1 MRYRAMP
8 VRESC
13 VMPSALASRI
23 PLDATPP
30 ASGVLRGGQL
40 ALSALRASG
49 GRVRHVPDFESTS
62 FRLAGGTLV
71 WIGTHAPMHP
81 RVLLVTEDSDCSCF
95 ALTHALGEPAKAL
108 MAPGPVRV
116 ELIKP
121 LVGAILGDISPH
133 SPPGFAPLLA
143 AREPAFPLSHRACA
157 VREAVAAIHVQNP
170 ETFELAASRLLGVGG
185 GLTPSGDDV
194 VGGMLFGLHV
204 LNSAAGGDAAARRW
218 QATGLAILNRAERRT
233 HAISAALLRDMASGQ
248 TYDALHDLAN
258 TIFQA
263 DASAT
268 HSELLAHATA
278 HARAITAIGHSS
290 GWDMLTGF
298 LGSLTGTLD
307 FTPP

>member
-1 MRYRAMP
+1 MQCKAMP

-13 VMPSALASRI
+13 VMPSALAYRI
-23 PLDATPP
+23 PLNATPP
-30 ASGVLRGGQL
+30 TSRVLRGGQV

-49 GRVRHVPDFESTS
+49 GRVRRVPGFEATP
-62 FRLAGGTLV
+62 FRLAGDTLV

-81 RVLLVTEDSDCSCF
+81 RVLLVAEDTDCSCF
-95 ALTHALGEPAKAL
+95 ALTHALGEPAKPL
-108 MAPGPVRV
+108 RPPGPARV

-121 LVGAILGDISPH
+121 LVGAILGDIFPH

-143 AREPAFPLSHRACA
+143 AREPAFPLSHRAGA
-157 VREAVAAIHVQNP
+157 LREAVAAIHLQDT

-204 LNSAAGGDAAARRW
+204 LHSAAGDDAAARRW
-218 QATGLAILNRAERRT
+218 HAAGLGILTRAEQRT
-233 HAISAALLRDMASGQ
+233 HAISAALLRDLASGQ

-258 TIFQA
+258 TLFQA

-268 HSELLAHATA
+268 HPENLARAIA
-278 HARAITAIGHSS
+278 HARAVTAIGHSS

-298 LGSLTGTLD
+298 LASLTGTLA
-307 FTPP
+307 FTPS

>member
-1 MRYRAMP
+1 MRCKAMP

-13 VMPSALASRI
+13 VMPSALAYRI
-23 PLDATPP
+23 PLNATPP
-30 ASGVLRGGQL
+30 TSRVLRGGQL

-49 GRVRHVPDFESTS
+49 GRVRHVPGFEATP
-62 FRLAGGTLV
+62 FRLAGDTLV

-81 RVLLVTEDSDCSCF
+81 RVLLVGEDTDCSHLAF
-95 ALTHALGEPAKAL
+95 SHALSEPAKAL
-108 MAPGPVRV
+108 MAGGPARM

-121 LVGAILGDISPH
+121 LVGAILGDVLPH
-133 SPPGFAPLLA
+133 SPPGFAALLA
-143 AREPAFPLSHRACA
+143 AREPAFPLSHRAFA
-157 VREAVAAIHVQNP
+157 LREAVAAINLQNT
-170 ETFELAASRLLGVGG
+170 EAFELAASRLLGVGG

-204 LNSAAGGDAAARRW
+204 LHSAAGDDAAVRRW
-218 QATGLAILNRAERRT
+218 QAAGLVILNRAELRT

-258 TIFQA
+258 TLLQA

-268 HSELLAHATA
+268 HSEQLARATA
-278 HARAITAIGHSS
+278 HARAVTTIGHSS

-298 LGSLTGTLD
+298 LASLTGTLA
-307 FTPP
+307 FTPS